1 MKPKIPLYLAIQ
13 NKRVL
18 GSFDTREEASER
30 INQEISKDRIALL
43 LKKSLLK
50 KFVKKA
56 QAGDLYTDIYI
67 IAEVLE
73 SEIPQ
78 LF

>member
-1 MKPKIPLYLAIQ
+1 MKQVTKLYLAIQ

-18 GSFDTREEASER
+18 GSFDTLEEAQDR

-50 KFVKKA
+50 KLVKKA
-56 QAGDLYTDIYI
+56 KENDLYTDIYI
-67 IAEVLE
+67 ISEVIS

>member
-1 MKPKIPLYLAIQ
+1 MKHNTKLYLAIQ

-18 GSFDTREEASER
+18 GSFDTLEEAQDR

-50 KFVKKA
+50 KLVKKA
-56 QAGDLYTDIYI
+56 KENDLYTDIYI
-67 IAEVLE
+67 ISEVIS